1 MEHLNTT
8 NGALPQTEKDK
19 LEERIMAYFDGS
31 LDKASSSK
39 LLADVSTN
47 VESRALFHSHEVLNR
62 VIAAARV
69 PLEAPM
75 EVKRGIVERIPG
87 LVAFIPGLLGG
98 AHAIPVLTQSANPIL
113 AFLSKIPLS
122 TAISVGTSAVVL
134 TTAGVIVKNKLDD
147 NAASEAKS
155 RAAVVRQYE
164 APQTSVA
171 PYAPLAT
178 SNATTVAP
186 SATAKAT
193 TSKSNLSDLADRT
206 DRTIRIAKTNTPLA
220 NRAAEPVAATPS
232 ALPVKAIPAASQVQ
246 PPAPPED
253 NAPAL
258 RTVAPTSIPTAMAH
272 FPGSRPSVLSRMP
285 VEFGEGI
292 MVRPFFSVGIKQ
304 SLVSVS
310 GEVSEKLD
318 RSNPQSSPFD
328 IRGGL
333 DFLLS
338 DSWAIRAQG
347 GWSSFAEQVMR
358 SGQDLS
364 YSLPAYIQYST
375 VNAMWAGW
383 ATVGAAYSFD
393 IGEHP
398 FTASAGGGLALLT
411 HSAPMLDLGL
421 STEFD
426 LSSQFSLRPSL
437 IYQAVW
443 TKLEDQRSGVPQGS
457 AIFFDRTLPP
467 LSVSST
473 IGLNVGL
480 IFRF

>member
-1 MEHLNTT
+1 MKDLDT
-8 NGALPQTEKDK
+8 NKLMPQAERDK
-19 LEERIMAYFDGS
+19 LEERIMSYFDGS

-39 LLADVSTN
+39 LLTDVSKN

-75 EVKRGIVERIPG
+75 EVKRSIVERIPG
-87 LVAFIPGLLGG
+87 LVAFIPGLLGT
-98 AHAIPVLTQSANPIL
+98 AQTIPIITQSANPIF

-147 NAASEAKS
+147 NAAREAKS
-155 RAAVVRQYE
+155 RVAVVRQYD

-171 PYAPLAT
+171 PYAALAT
-178 SNATTVAP
+178 PNAATVAP
-186 SATAKAT
+186 SAIAKAT
-193 TSKSNLSDLADRT
+193 ASKSNQSDLADRT
-206 DRTIRIAKTNTPLA
+206 DRIAKTNTSFA
-220 NRAAEPVAATPS
+220 NRAAEPAAATPS
-232 ALPVKAIPAASQVQ
+232 ALPVKATPAASQVQ
-246 PPAPPED
+246 PPPED

-258 RTVAPTSIPTAMAH
+258 RAVAPSSIPVATAN
-272 FPGSRPSVLSRMP
+272 FPGSRPSVLTPVP

-292 MVRPFFSVGIKQ
+292 MVRPFFSIGYKQ
-304 SLVSVS
+304 SFVSVS
-310 GEVSEKLD
+310 GETSSDLD
-318 RSNPQSSPFD
+318 HSNPNASPMD
-328 IRGGL
+328 IRAGL
-333 DFLLS
+333 DFVLS
-338 DSWAIRAQG
+338 DAWALRAQG
-347 GWSSFAEQVMR
+347 GYSSFAEQILK
-358 SGQDLS
+358 GNIEQT
-364 YSLPAYIQYST
+364 YTLPAYTQYST
-375 VNAMWAGW
+375 VNAVWAGW

-393 IGEHP
+393 ISEHP
-398 FTASAGGGLALLT
+398 FTASAGGGLAMLT

-467 LSVSST
+467 LGVSSS
-473 IGLNVGL
+473 IGLNVGF